1 MATITKNGTFRA
13 FRLQRHEG
21 WNSWSKTSPTDAKN
35 VVNAIAYRVDAPES
49 YPITAAALNISIK
62 ELFSDITSYTFTAGI
77 YDTDPTVGGT
87 PLKTQTFTAGGDQTH
102 TFEFSS
108 LSIAEAIPYQT
119 LYFLLTFT
127 YSATYDHLVNDPPF
141 RIQANYAEFSLTV
154 PALSV
159 GVTPSSL
166 YAGNNI
172 TADFTNRIGETL
184 TVRFYYNTTLLYET
198 TVSSDSIVIS
208 CPESWFATAG
218 VSGNSMS
225 VKLRASDG
233 NGRTSNDAGFTLQ
246 RATGGAISP
255 VAPRSTTVNGNEA
268 ISFSWAYSGDGT
280 LTKTELQ
287 WSTDNATWSDLAT
300 ISGSDTTWTAA
311 AYKFPKGTIYWR
323 ARATN
328 SFGLVGNWSS
338 SVSFTVS
345 FPTLSVGVTP
355 SSLYAGSQITASF
368 TNRLSRTLTVQF
380 FYNSTLLYTTTV
392 SSDSA
397 SILCEEAWFTTAG
410 VSGNSMSVKIRASDD
425 LGRVS
430 SDVSF
435 TVLRPVGGTIS
446 PIAPRSTTLDGTANI
461 NFAWSYS
468 GDGTLTKTELQWSRD
483 NAAWTDLAT
492 VSGNGTSWTAAAI
505 SFPAG
510 TIYWRA
516 RATNSFGLVGA
527 WSSGVSFTVKYAAQS
542 QAVPVN
548 SPTSGTISAAQA
560 QTFQVALE
568 ASAQV
573 YEPFTVAA
581 ATFYWRAGESGD
593 YTAVTMT
600 PNGNSASVTIPS
612 GTFPSGGIQW
622 YASATDNTG
631 STTQTSV
638 FSLSTLSAAVDAV
651 PIAPNNTVESSDAE
665 IFFRWRYASLDGSA
679 SAGAELQKSADGINW
694 SNLVSVPAGV
704 ESVPVSGAGFAAGK
718 VFWRVRAQNGAGD
731 WSDWSTALSFQVF
744 GAPVVSSVRGDGKP
758 FLTLN
763 WQAEGQLAY
772 KIEVDGRQY
781 GPYRGDSTRS
791 FTLPEPLP
799 AGIHVV
805 KVAAQNRYS
814 LWSAWAEANVS
825 VQNVPGPEIT
835 IAEGTG
841 SPDIGVNYF
850 NATPPPEIV
859 KTLPERVVQNSGS
872 FGLVCQTAN
881 RQVSYQWQQQAPNA
895 TTWTDIPGATSA
907 IRSFPANSASNGYKY
922 RCKAYNALGEVYTNV
937 TTFQRGLPEY
947 VSDIYDTDIYP
958 ETGHFLI
965 YRDGS
970 LIGTTRRNYFT
981 DRTALGSHEYY
992 VLQVLPGGYYTKS
1005 NVVTLTGYVDC
1016 PAIALLSGGEFLMLE
1031 LSEDANRT
1039 QTITKTGEVAYV
1051 QYSGAKYPEAEIGEA
1066 ESLTATGDVS
1076 FTAAQEAEAR
1086 RFESMLKKAV
1096 IYKTPGGE
1104 VVVGILQGFTRRDP
1118 RFFKSYSF
1126 SVTQMERRDFVNA

>member
-1 MATITKNGTFRA
+1 MATITKNGTFKA
-13 FRLQRHEG
+13 FRLQRYEG
-21 WNSWSKTSPTDAKN
+21 WNSWSTASPTGAKN

-198 TVSSDSIVIS
+198 AASSDRIVIS
-208 CPESWFATAG
+208 CPESWFETAG

-255 VAPRSTTVNGNEA
+255 VAPRSTT
-268 ISFSWAYSGDGT
+268 
-280 LTKTELQ
+280 
-287 WSTDNATWSDLAT
+287 
-300 ISGSDTTWTAA
+300 
-311 AYKFPKGTIYWR
+311 
-323 ARATN
+323 
-328 SFGLVGNWSS
+328 
-338 SVSFTVS
+338 
-345 FPTLSVGVTP
+345 
-355 SSLYAGSQITASF
+355 
-368 TNRLSRTLTVQF
+368 
-380 FYNSTLLYTTTV
+380 
-392 SSDSA
+392 
-397 SILCEEAWFTTAG
+397 
-410 VSGNSMSVKIRASDD
+410 
-425 LGRVS
+425 
-430 SDVSF
+430 
-435 TVLRPVGGTIS
+435 
-446 PIAPRSTTLDGTANI
+446 LDGTASI
-461 NFAWSYS
+461 NFAWTYS

-483 NAAWTDLAT
+483 NAAWSDLAT
-492 VSGNGTSWTAAAI
+492 VSGSGNSWTAPAI

-527 WSSGVSFTVKYAAQS
+527 WSGGVSFTVKYAAQS

-548 SPTSGTISAAQA
+548 SPTSGIISAAQA

-568 ASAQV
+568 ASAPV
-573 YEPFTVAA
+573 YEPFSVSA

-600 PNGNSASVTIPS
+600 PNGNSASVTIPA
-612 GTFPSGGIQW
+612 GTFPSGSIQW

-638 FSLSTLSAAVDAV
+638 FSLSTLNSAVEAV
-651 PIAPNNTVESSDAE
+651 PIAPNNTVESSDAV
-665 IFFRWRYASLDGSA
+665 ILFRWRYASLDGSA
-679 SAGAELQKSADGINW
+679 SAGAELQKSADGIAW
-694 SNLVSVPAGV
+694 SNMVSVPAGV

-744 GAPVVSSVRGDGKP
+744 GAPVISSVSGDGKP
-758 FLTLN
+758 FLTVN

-781 GPYRGDSTRS
+781 GPYRGESTRS

-799 AGIHVV
+799 DGLHVV
-805 KVAAQNRYS
+805 KVAAQNRYT

-825 VQNVPGPEIT
+825 VQNVPGPQIT
-835 IAEGTG
+835 IDAEWPQGENIRIVYT
-841 SPDIGVNYF
+841 DAII
-850 NATPPPEIV
+850 PPWII
-859 KTLPERVVQNSGS
+859 KTLPETVRIDMGRWTLSAVEYYSAANVFQWYFRANES
-872 FGLVCQTAN
+872 QAWTAI
-881 RQVSYQWQQQAPNA
+881 
-895 TTWTDIPGATSA
+895 DGATGRNYTIEGA
-907 IRSFPANSASNGYKY
+907 TRNNGQYRVKVSNPV
-922 RCKAYNALGEVYTNV
+922 GEVYSNISNFTYDAFS
-937 TTFQRGLPEY
+937 TSY
-947 VSDIYDTDIYP
+947 VSDIFNTNLYA

-965 YRDGS
+965 YRDGA
-970 LIGTTRRNYFT
+970 LIGTTRRNYFY

-1005 NVVTLTGYVDC
+1005 NTVTLTGYVDC
-1016 PAIALLSGGEFLMLE
+1016 PAIALLSGGEFMLLE

-1039 QTITKTGEVAYV
+1039 QTITRSGEVAYV
-1051 QYSGAKYPEAEIGEA
+1051 QYSGAKYQEAEIGEA

-1086 RFESMLKKAV
+1086 RFEAMLKKAV

-1126 SVTQMERRDFVNA
+1126 QVTQMERRDFVNA

>member
-1 MATITKNGTFRA
+1 MATITKNGTFKA
-13 FRLQRHEG
+13 FRLKYAEG
-21 WNSWSKTSPTDAKN
+21 WNSWSTSSPTSPKDVAY
-35 VVNAIAYRVDAPES
+35 AIAYRVDAPES

-62 ELFSDITSYTFTAGI
+62 ELFRDITSYTFTAGI

-87 PLKTQTFTAGGDQTH
+87 PLKTQTFTSGGDQTH

-108 LSIAEAIPYQT
+108 LSIDAGIPYQT

-127 YSATYDHLVNDPPF
+127 FSSTWDPLLDDTIF

-159 GVTPSSL
+159 GVTPSAL
-166 YAGNNI
+166 YAGNRI

-184 TVRFYYNTTLLYET
+184 TVQVFYNTTLLYST
-198 TVSSDSIVIS
+198 TANSDSININ
-208 CPESWFATAG
+208 CPESWFDVAG
-218 VSGNSMS
+218 VTGNSMGL
-225 VKLRASDG
+225 KLRASDG
-233 NGRTSNDAGFTLQ
+233 YGRTSNDAGFTLK
-246 RATGGAISP
+246 RAT
-255 VAPRSTTVNGNEA
+255 
-268 ISFSWAYSGDGT
+268 
-280 LTKTELQ
+280 
-287 WSTDNATWSDLAT
+287 
-300 ISGSDTTWTAA
+300 
-311 AYKFPKGTIYWR
+311 
-323 ARATN
+323 
-328 SFGLVGNWSS
+328 
-338 SVSFTVS
+338 
-345 FPTLSVGVTP
+345 
-355 SSLYAGSQITASF
+355 
-368 TNRLSRTLTVQF
+368 
-380 FYNSTLLYTTTV
+380 
-392 SSDSA
+392 
-397 SILCEEAWFTTAG
+397 
-410 VSGNSMSVKIRASDD
+410 
-425 LGRVS
+425 
-430 SDVSF
+430 
-435 TVLRPVGGTIS
+435 GGTIS
-446 PIAPRSTTLDGTANI
+446 PIAPRSTTLDGTASI
-461 NFAWSYS
+461 NFAWTYS

-483 NAAWTDLAT
+483 NAAWSDLAT
-492 VSGNGTSWTAAAI
+492 VSGSGTSWTAAAI

-516 RATNSFGLVGA
+516 RATNSFVLVGN

-548 SPTSGTISAAQA
+548 SPTSGIISAAQA

-568 ASAQV
+568 ASAPV
-573 YEPFTVAA
+573 YEPFTVSA

-593 YTAVTMT
+593 YTSVSMT
-600 PNGNSASVTIPS
+600 PSGNSASVTIQA
-612 GTFPSGGIQW
+612 GTFPSGSIQW
-622 YASATDNTG
+622 YAEATDNTG
-631 STTQTSV
+631 RTTQTSV
-638 FSLSTLSAAVDAV
+638 FSLSTLNAAIEAV
-651 PIAPNNTVESSDAE
+651 PIAPNNTVESSDAV
-665 IFFRWRYASLDGSA
+665 ILFRWRYASLDGSA
-679 SAGAELQKSADGINW
+679 SAGAELQKSADGIDW
-694 SNLVSVPAGV
+694 SNMVSVPAGL

-718 VFWRVRAQNGAGD
+718 VFWRVRAQNAAGD

-744 GAPVVSSVRGDGKP
+744 GAPVISSVSGDGKP
-758 FLTLN
+758 FLTVN
-763 WQAEGQLAY
+763 WQVEGQLAY

-781 GPYRGDSTRS
+781 GPYRGESTRS

-805 KVAAQNRYS
+805 KVAAQNRYT

-825 VQNVPGPEIT
+825 VANVPGPEIT
-835 IAEGTG
+835 VAEGTG

-947 VSDIYDTDIYP
+947 VSDIYDTNIYP

-965 YRDGS
+965 YRDGV

-981 DRTALGSHEYY
+981 DRTALGAHEYY

-1005 NVVTLTGYVDC
+1005 NVVTLTGFVDC
-1016 PAIALLSGGEFLMLE
+1016 PAIALLSGGDFLMLE

-1051 QYSGAKYPEAEIGEA
+1051 QYSGAKHPEAEIGEA
-1066 ESLTATGDVS
+1066 ESLTVSGDVS

-1086 RFESMLKKAV
+1086 HFEAMLKKAV

>member
-1 MATITKNGTFRA
+1 MATITKTPEECGYNDYTDRFR
-13 FRLQRHEG
+13 G
-21 WNSWSKTSPTDAKN
+21 WYTDAN
-35 VVNAIAYRVDAPES
+35 TRTLQILNNSIIWAYALYRAKTTFNPSQV
-49 YPITAAALNISIK
+49 TAVS
-62 ELFSDITSYTFTAGI
+62 FDVTFTPKETYQSDA
-77 YDTDPTVGGT
+77 
-87 PLKTQTFTAGGDQTH
+87 
-102 TFEFSS
+102 TFECSVY
-108 LSIAEAIPYQT
+108 AGDPRNDEPV
-119 LYFLLTFT
+119 
-127 YSATYDHLVNDPPF
+127 ATA
-141 RIQANYAEFSLTV
+141 QFSLTDNTDIKATTHRFSFQGISFEANAIIGV
-154 PALSV
+154 RVEKTNQTDGTWNLTAPQISFTYTPPALSV
-159 GVTPSSL
+159 GVTPSAL
-166 YAGNNI
+166 YAGNTI
-172 TADFTNRIGETL
+172 KADFTNRLGEEL
-184 TVRFYYNTTLLYET
+184 TVQVFYNMTLLYST
-198 TVSSDSIVIS
+198 TANSDSININ
-208 CPESWFATAG
+208 CPESWFDVAG
-218 VSGNSMS
+218 VTGNSMGL
-225 VKLRASDG
+225 KLRASDG
-233 NGRTSNDAGFTLQ
+233 YGRTSNDAAFTLR

-255 VAPRSTTVNGNEA
+255 VAPRSTTVNGNET
-268 ISFSWAYSGDGT
+268 ISFSWTYSGDGT

-287 WSTDNATWSDLAT
+287 WSRDNAAWSDLAT
-300 ISGSDTTWTAA
+300 ISGNGTTWTAA

-328 SFGLVGNWSS
+328 SFGLVGDWSN

-355 SSLYAGSQITASF
+355 SSLYAGSLITANF

-380 FYNSTLLYTTTV
+380 FYNSTLLYTTTAA
-392 SSDSA
+392 SDSA

-435 TVLRPVGGTIS
+435 TVLRPVGGAIS
-446 PIAPRSTTLDGTANI
+446 PIAPRSTTLDGTASI

-483 NAAWTDLAT
+483 NAAWTNLAT
-492 VSGNGTSWTAAAI
+492 VSGDGTSWTAPAI

-548 SPTSGTISAAQA
+548 SPTSGTIIVTQA

-568 ASAQV
+568 ASAPV
-573 YEPFTVAA
+573 YEPFSVDS
-581 ATFYWRAGESGD
+581 ATFFWRAGEAGN
-593 YTAVTMT
+593 YTSAAMT
-600 PNGNSASVTIPS
+600 PNGNSASITIPA
-612 GTFPSGGIQW
+612 GTFPSGNIQW
-622 YASATDNTG
+622 YASTTDNTG
-631 STTQTSV
+631 RTTQTDV
-638 FSLSTLSAAVDAV
+638 FTLSTLNAAVEAV
-651 PIAPNNTVESSDAE
+651 PLAPNNTVENNTGDI
-665 IFFRWRYASLDGSA
+665 IFSWDFLSLDGGA
-679 SAGAELQKSADGINW
+679 SAGAQLQKSADGTSW
-694 SNLVSVPAGV
+694 SDLASVPAGLN
-704 ESVPVSGAGFAAGK
+704 SIAVPGSGFAAGR

-744 GAPVVSSVRGDGKP
+744 GAPVISSVTGDGKP
-758 FLTLN
+758 FLTVN
-763 WQAEGQLAY
+763 WQVEGQLAY
-772 KIEVDGRQY
+772 KIEVDGKTY
-781 GPYRGDSTRS
+781 GPYRGESTRS

-799 AGIHVV
+799 DGLHVV
-805 KVAAQNRYS
+805 KVAAQNRYT

-825 VQNVPGPEIT
+825 VANVPGAEIT
-835 IAEGTG
+835 VAEGTG

-859 KTLPERVVQNSGS
+859 KTLPERVVQNSGT
-872 FGLVCQTAN
+872 FVLVCQTAN
-881 RQVSYQWQQQAPNA
+881 RMVSYQWQEQAP
-895 TTWTDIPGATSA
+895 G
-907 IRSFPANSASNGYKY
+907 SASWSNMSGANTAIKTIAAHSANDGYKF
-922 RCKAYNALGEVYTNV
+922 RCRVYNDLGEVYTNV
-937 TTFQRGLPEY
+937 TTFTYGSPAY
-947 VSDIYDTDIYP
+947 MSDTYDTDLYP

-965 YRDGS
+965 YRDGV
-970 LIGTTRRNYFT
+970 LIGKTRRNYFT
-981 DRTALGSHEYY
+981 DRKALGAHEYY

-1005 NVVTLTGYVDC
+1005 NVVTLTGFVDC
-1016 PAIALLSGGEFLMLE
+1016 PAIAPLSGGEFLLLE

-1039 QTITKTGEVAYV
+1039 QTITKTGEVSYI

-1076 FTAAQEAEAR
+1076 FTAAQEADAR
-1086 RFESMLKKAV
+1086 RFEAMLKRAV

>member
-1 MATITKNGTFRA
+1 MATITKNGTFKA
-13 FRLQRHEG
+13 FRLQRYEG
-21 WNSWSKTSPTDAKN
+21 WNSWSTTSPTGAKN

-102 TFEFSS
+102 TFEFNS

-127 YSATYDHLVNDPPF
+127 FSATYDHLINDPPF

-198 TVSSDSIVIS
+198 TASSDSIVIS

-246 RATGGAISP
+246 RATGG
-255 VAPRSTTVNGNEA
+255 
-268 ISFSWAYSGDGT
+268 
-280 LTKTELQ
+280 
-287 WSTDNATWSDLAT
+287 
-300 ISGSDTTWTAA
+300 
-311 AYKFPKGTIYWR
+311 
-323 ARATN
+323 
-328 SFGLVGNWSS
+328 
-338 SVSFTVS
+338 
-345 FPTLSVGVTP
+345 
-355 SSLYAGSQITASF
+355 
-368 TNRLSRTLTVQF
+368 
-380 FYNSTLLYTTTV
+380 
-392 SSDSA
+392 
-397 SILCEEAWFTTAG
+397 
-410 VSGNSMSVKIRASDD
+410 
-425 LGRVS
+425 
-430 SDVSF
+430 
-435 TVLRPVGGTIS
+435 TIS
-446 PIAPRSTTLDGTANI
+446 PIAPRSTTLDGTVSI
-461 NFAWSYS
+461 NFAWTYS

-492 VSGNGTSWTAAAI
+492 VSGNGTSWTAPAI

-548 SPTSGTISAAQA
+548 SPTGGIISAAQA

-568 ASAQV
+568 ASAPV
-573 YEPFTVAA
+573 YEPFTVSA
-581 ATFYWRAGESGD
+581 ATFFWRAGESGD

-600 PNGNSASVTIPS
+600 PNGNSASVEIPA

-638 FSLSTLSAAVDAV
+638 FSLSTLNAAVEAV
-651 PIAPNNTVESSDAE
+651 PIAPNNTVESSDAV
-665 IFFRWRYASLDGSA
+665 ILFRWRYASLDGSA
-679 SAGAELQKSADGINW
+679 SAGAELQKSADGIAW
-694 SNLVSVPAGV
+694 SNMVSVPAGV

-744 GAPVVSSVRGDGKP
+744 GAPVISSVSGDGKP
-758 FLTLN
+758 FLTVN

-781 GPYRGDSTRS
+781 GPCRGESTRS
-791 FTLPEPLP
+791 FTLPEPMPDGL
-799 AGIHVV
+799 HVV

-825 VQNVPGPEIT
+825 VQNVPGAEIT

-859 KTLPERVVQNSGS
+859 KTLPESVVQNSGS

-895 TTWTDIPGATSA
+895 TTWTDISGATSA

-922 RCKAYNALGEVYTNV
+922 RCRAYNALGEVYTNV
-937 TTFQRGLPEY
+937 ATFTYGSPAY
-947 VSDIYDTDIYP
+947 MSDTFDTDLYP

-965 YRDGS
+965 YRDGT

-981 DRTALGSHEYY
+981 DRTALGAHEYY

-1005 NVVTLTGYVDC
+1005 NVVTLTGFVNC

-1039 QTITKTGEVAYV
+1039 QTITKSGEVAYI

-1066 ESLTATGDVS
+1066 ESLTVTGDVS
-1076 FTAAQEAEAR
+1076 FTEAQEADAR
-1086 RFESMLKKAV
+1086 RFEAMLKRPV
-1096 IYKTPGGE
+1096 IYKTPGAL
-1104 VVVGILQGFTRRDP
+1104 VVVGVLQGFTRRDP